1 MKKNILLL
9 AISFFAFQAKS
20 QKIASFKVS
29 PKATPASSMS
39 YNAQVNLDKVTFL
52 DQEQLS
58 LIEVNENI
66 RREVP
71 FQIENGKSRILH
83 WKINKESTAGAL
95 SYDLILKKSNAPSS
109 TLKLKREN
117 GLLTVSKG
125 GSNLLGYQYQFMPA
139 PAGKDPAY
147 GRSGFI
153 HPLNTPKGDTLT
165 WIQPADHYH
174 HYGLW
179 NPWTHVLFEGDTL
192 DFWNLNKKQGTVRF
206 AQFLKQEDGPIF
218 AEYSALHE
226 HVVFKNGTEKVA
238 LNEVQNVRVYQPE
251 EDLYILDFSIDMSPA
266 GDAPFHI
273 LEYRYGGFGWRAT
286 ESWNDKNS
294 EVITSEGKS
303 RKESD
308 GSTARWCI
316 VQGELGQNYGGAIL
330 MSHPT
335 NYNHPEPLRIW
346 PEGSNGD
353 GDMFVNFAP
362 TKNMDWVLKS
372 NNTYNLKYRLLVF
385 NGNMTAEKAEAAWQ
399 EYVNPI
405 KIETE
410 TTRLK

>member
-1 MKKNILLL
+1 MKKNILLF
-9 AISFFAFQAKS
+9 AIALFALQAKS
-20 QKIASFKVS
+20 QKIASFKLS
-29 PKATPASSMS
+29 PKTANSYTTS
-39 YNAQVNLDKVTFL
+39 YNAQIDLDKVTFL
-52 DQEQLS
+52 NATQLS
-58 LIEVNENI
+58 LIEVNENV

-71 FQIENGKSRILH
+71 FQIEIGKTRILH
-83 WKINKESTAGAL
+83 WQINQDKTKGSL
-95 SYDLILKKSNAPSS
+95 SYELIKKKPAAPSS
-109 TLKLKREN
+109 KLVLKREN
-117 GLLTVSKG
+117 GSLKINSQHST
-125 GSNLLGYQYQFMPA
+125 LLGYQYQFMAA
-139 PAGKDPAY
+139 PEGTDPAF

-192 DFWNLNKKQGTVRF
+192 DFWNLKKRQGTVRF
-206 AQFLKQEDGPIF
+206 AQFLRQEDGPIF
-218 AEYSALHE
+218 AEYAALHE
-226 HVVFKNGTEKVA
+226 HVVFKDGGEKVA

-251 EDLYILDFSIDMSPA
+251 KNQYIIDFSIDMSPT

-273 LEYRYGGFGWRAT
+273 LAYRYGGFGWRAT
-286 ESWNDKNS
+286 DRWNDKNS
-294 EVITSEGKS
+294 LVITSEGKS

-316 VQGELGQNYGGAIL
+316 IKGELGDNYGGAVL

-335 NYNHPEPLRIW
+335 NFNHPEPLRIW

-353 GDMFVNFAP
+353 GDLFVNFAP
-362 TKNMDWVLKS
+362 TKNMDWLLEP

-385 NGNMTAEKAEAAWQ
+385 NGDMTAEKAEAAWQ
-399 EYVNPI
+399 EYTSPLEI
-405 KIETE
+405 KTE
-410 TTRLK
+410 TTLFK

>member
-1 MKKNILLL
+1 MNKHILLF
-9 AISFFAFQAKS
+9 AIFLIAFQAKS
-20 QKIASFKVS
+20 QQIASFKVN
-29 PKATPASSMS
+29 PKASNSYDMP
-39 YNAQVNLDKVTFL
+39 YNAQIDLDKVTFL
-52 DQEQLS
+52 NETQLS
-58 LIEVNENI
+58 LIEVSENV

-71 FQIENGKSRILH
+71 FQIEKGKTRILH
-83 WKINKESTAGAL
+83 WQIDQDKTSGAL
-95 SYDLILKKSNAPSS
+95 TYDLIKKKPAIPIS
-109 TLKLKREN
+109 KIVLKREN
-117 GLLTVSKG
+117 GSLQINSQNTT
-125 GSNLLGYQYQFMPA
+125 LLGYQYQFMPA
-139 PAGKDPAY
+139 PEGKDPSY

-179 NPWTHVLFEGDTL
+179 NPWTHVLFKGDTL

-206 AQFLKQEDGPIF
+206 AQFLKQESGPIF
-218 AEYSALHE
+218 AQYAALHE
-226 HVVFKNGTEKVA
+226 HVVFKNGGEEVA
-238 LNEVQNVRVYQPE
+238 LNEVQNVRVYKPE
-251 EDLYILDFSIDMSPA
+251 KERYVMDFSIDMSPTA
-266 GDAPFHI
+266 DNPFHI
-273 LEYRYGGFGWRAT
+273 LEYRYAGFGWRAT
-286 ESWNDKNS
+286 ERWNDKNS

-316 VQGELGQNYGGAIL
+316 VQGELGENYGGAVL

-362 TKNMDWVLKS
+362 TKNMDWVLKPNS
-372 NNTYNLKYRLLVF
+372 TYNLKYRMIVF
-385 NGNMTAEKAEAAWQ
+385 NGKMTAEKAEAAWQ
-399 EYVNPI
+399 EYTKPI

-410 TTRLK
+410 TTILK

>member
-9 AISFFAFQAKS
+9 AISLFAFQAKS

-29 PKATPASSMS
+29 PKAASASSLS
-39 YNAQVNLDKVTFL
+39 YHAQVSLDKVTFL
-52 DQEQLS
+52 GQEQLS
-58 LIEVNENI
+58 LIEVSENV

-83 WKINKESTAGAL
+83 WKINQESTVGAL
-95 SYDLILKKSNAPSS
+95 SYDLIKRKPTATASN
-109 TLKLKREN
+109 LKLKREN
-117 GLLTVSKG
+117 GLLTVNN
-125 GSNLLGYQYQFMPA
+125 GSSTLLGYKYEFMPS
-139 PAGKDPAY
+139 PEGIDPVF

-153 HPLNTPKGDTLT
+153 HPLNTPKGDLLT
-165 WIQPADHYH
+165 RIQPDDHYH
-174 HYGLW
+174 HYGVW

-192 DFWNLNKKQGTVRF
+192 DFWNLKKKQGTVRF
-206 AQFLKQEDGPIF
+206 AQFLKQEDGPVF

-226 HVVFKNGTEKVA
+226 HVVLKDGSEKVA

-251 EDLYILDFSIDMSPA
+251 KDLYVLDFSIDLSPA
-266 GDAPFHI
+266 GDSPFHI
-273 LEYRYGGFGWRAT
+273 LEYRYGGFSWRAT
-286 ESWNDKNS
+286 EVWTDKNS
-294 EVITSEGKS
+294 VVITSEGKS

-316 VQGELGQNYGGAIL
+316 VKGELGENYGGAVL

-362 TKNMDWVLKS
+362 TKNMDWVLEP
-372 NNTYNLKYRLLVF
+372 NNTYNLKYRLLIF
-385 NGNMTAEKAEAAWQ
+385 NGKMTAEKAEAAWQ

-410 TTRLK
+410 KTRLK